1 MNRIEP
7 RFQKFGVIEYVI
19 LAVVVALAVGLVVAN
34 WPRSHSTTAKG
45 ICIVRLKQIDG
56 AKQQWALEMKQ
67 LPTAIPTPS
76 DLKRYL
82 KSQIMPACPDGG
94 TYTINA
100 VSSDPTCSKGG
111 QHHSL

>member
-1 MNRIEP
+1 MSRIEP
-7 RFQKFGVIEYVI
+7 KFQKFGLIEYLI
-19 LAVVVALAVGLVVAN
+19 LAAVVALAGALVVAN
-34 WPRSHSTTAKG
+34 WPRSRSTAAKG
-45 ICIVRLKQIDG
+45 ICIAHLKQIDG

-82 KSQIMPACPDGG
+82 KSQNMPACLDGG

-111 QHHSL
+111 QLHSL